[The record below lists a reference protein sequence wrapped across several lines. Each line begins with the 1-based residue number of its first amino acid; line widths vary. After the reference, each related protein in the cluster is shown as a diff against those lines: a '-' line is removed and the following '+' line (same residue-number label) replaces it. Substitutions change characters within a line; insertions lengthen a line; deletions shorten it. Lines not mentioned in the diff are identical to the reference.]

1 MLEYELFYLVGESK
15 EGDLGRIKEA
25 VEKTVTARGGTF
37 LPPETQEK
45 RKLAYPVKKEI
56 RGIYCARRF
65 TMPGKDDTEEQT
77 TGESLFDINRD
88 LQLSTDILRS
98 LVVRAEDLPELKP
111 IERVE
116 RRETTSRTGRYE
128 RRGALRPMPQ
138 APIAPQEEKKEISPE
153 ELDKQLKKQLDI

>member
-15 EGDLGRIKEA
+15 EGDLGRIKET

-37 LPPETQEK
+37 LSPETQEK

-56 RGIYCARRF
+56 RGTYCARRF

-77 TGESLFDINRD
+77 TGQSLFDINRD
-88 LQLSTDILRS
+88 LQLSSDILRS

-116 RRETTSRTGRYE
+116 KQVTNRTGRYE

-138 APIAPQEEKKEISPE
+138 APVAPKEEKKEISPE